1 MQIEEIE
8 GPWSMYVAE
17 SVRLVCSGPDPF
29 FAFDS
34 SKPMLADQ
42 PTMKNLVECM
52 LSGALRGR
60 TIKLTGRTD
69 PRGTAGLNADLGLR
83 RAEKVKKFLV
93 ANGIEQGRI
102 ETASMGAEDAA
113 QEPKDWARD
122 RRVQIELVPS
132 S

>member
-1 MQIEEIE
+1 VQIEET
-8 GPWSMYVAE
+8 GPYSMFIVE
-17 SVRLVCSGPDPF
+17 SIRLMCSGPDPF

-42 PTMKNLVECM
+42 PTMKNLIDCM
-52 LSGALRGR
+52 LTGALRGR
-60 TIKLTGRTD
+60 TIKLIGRTD

-83 RAEKVKKFLV
+83 RAEKVKQFLV

-113 QEPKDWARD
+113 QDPKDWGRD